1 MPRRANNLLRWSP
14 EHGSYELWQRNA
26 PLRPPIAPDTP
37 GWFAWLADVSSFS
50 FQRASG
56 DIYTLRKEKVQRGGA
71 YWYAYHR
78 RDGRMTKRYLGRD
91 GDLTLARLEAAPS
104 TTRYVTNENDT
115 RSRRRGPR
123 ASGAQR
129 PTTSEAP
136 LLATR
141 MLMPRTPA
149 RIVSRTHVDARLQR
163 GLERPLTLLTAPP
176 GFGKTTS
183 LAAWV
188 RQVETPVAWV
198 SLDES
203 DNEPGQFWAYVLSA
217 LEQAA
222 LGVTGDALAMLRSM
236 QAPPLP
242 IVLRA
247 LANALVA
254 SPRDI
259 VLVLDD
265 YHRIT
270 APIIHETLASLLEHP
285 AERFHLYLASRRE
298 PPLPLARLR
307 ARDQVN
313 EITADDLR
321 FRLDETAEF
330 LAEVMEAP
338 LPFEDV
344 LALAERTDG
353 WIAGLQLAGL
363 SLQQHPDPTAFV
375 ASFSGSHRHVMQY
388 LGDEALAA
396 QPADVR
402 AFLLQ
407 TSLLDRMCAPLCDAL
422 TGRAGGRAMLERL
435 ARANLFVVAL
445 DDEGRWYRYYHLFAD
460 LLRHHLGEESPDRV
474 PELHRRAAR
483 WLEADG
489 QVTEAAHHL
498 FAIPDYAAAADLL
511 ERISN
516 ELIRRGDVDALVGL
530 FQQMPDTMLAE
541 RPALCLALAEASF
554 AHGELAASDRHITT
568 AEQAVARMPTATDD
582 EQRRHRLLIGR
593 IAADRAVLA
602 SMHGDADA
610 TFVYAQTAHECLT
623 DDDILRRCGVAVTLG
638 HAWRHKGDLAAADDA
653 YSEAARLSTAAGS
666 PFMAALATDMRT
678 LLANARGQLHLSADL
693 SRQIIALAESRG
705 EAARAMA
712 GSAWNNLGWQLYEW
726 NNLAGAE
733 DAFLKALA
741 LGEQWNDTDD
751 QVNAHLWL
759 TFVYQTQGKPEEARA
774 SLQRADEQLRV
785 AEREGQSF
793 PWLPPLIAATAAR
806 LALMHGDLAG
816 AERWMTTI
824 RGKYNQN
831 VVVRPLEEITRAR
844 VLLATGEIAEAQSL
858 LDGLLL
864 HATASGE
871 MAYEIEA
878 HMLQALAW
886 QTLGE
891 VANALGSLEQA
902 ILRGMPEGYL
912 RLFLN
917 ECAPMSA
924 LLRQL
929 RDQRLTRT
937 DVAGYCTKLL
947 VLAGAET
954 YETYPTSPSSPRQ
967 AATHP
972 DLPEPLSAREM
983 EVLGLLAEG
992 YSNQDIADHLVVALS
1007 TVKTHVHHL
1016 YAKLQTPDRLRAVT
1030 RARTLGLLDDTGDG
1044 RMATRQ
1050 GRLP

>member
-14 EHGSYELWQRNA
+14 DTAAYELWQQGA
-26 PLRPPIAPDTP
+26 LLRPLVTPDTP
-37 GWFAWLADVSSFS
+37 TWFAWLADVSSFS
-50 FQRASG
+50 FQRATG

-104 TTRYVTNENDT
+104 TARYVTNET
-115 RSRRRGPR
+115 GERPRRRGPR
-123 ASGAQR
+123 ASGTKRSAAND
-129 PTTSEAP
+129 TP

-141 MLMPRTPA
+141 MLMPRTPT
-149 RIVSRTHVDARLQR
+149 RIVTRTHVGARLQR
-163 GLERPLTLLTAPP
+163 GLDRPLTLLTAPP

-203 DNEPGQFWAYVLSA
+203 DNEPGQFWVYVLSA
-217 LEQAA
+217 LEQASP
-222 LGVTGDALAMLRSM
+222 GVVGDALAMLRSM

-247 LANALVA
+247 LMNALVV

-321 FRLDETAEF
+321 FRLDEAAEF
-330 LAEVMEAP
+330 LAEVMEVR
-338 LPFEDV
+338 LPFEDA

-363 SLQQHPDPTAFV
+363 SLQQHPDPSAFV

-422 TGRAGGRAMLERL
+422 TGRAEGRAMLERL
-435 ARANLFVVAL
+435 VKANLFVVAL

-460 LLRHHLGEESPDRV
+460 LLRHHLGEESPELV
-474 PELHRRAAR
+474 SELHRRAAR
-483 WLEADG
+483 WLEGDG
-489 QVTEAAHHL
+489 QITEAAHHL

-516 ELIRRGDVDALVGL
+516 ELMRRGDVDALIGL
-530 FQQMPDTMLAE
+530 FRQIPEEMLAE
-541 RPALCLALAEASF
+541 RPVLSLALAEASF
-554 AHGELAASDRHITT
+554 AHGELAASDRHITS
-568 AEQAVARMPTATDD
+568 AERAVAQLPTATDD

-610 TFVYAQTAHECLT
+610 TFVYAQTARECLT
-623 DDDILRRCGVAVTLG
+623 DDDILRRCGMAVTLG

-678 LLANARGQLHLSADL
+678 LVANARGQLHLSADL

-726 NNLAGAE
+726 NDLAGAE
-733 DAFLKALA
+733 EAFLKALA

-751 QVNAHLWL
+751 QVNARLWL
-759 TFVYQTQGKPEEARA
+759 TFVYQAQGKPEEARA
-774 SLQRADEQLRV
+774 SLQRADGQLRA

-793 PWLPPLIAATAAR
+793 PWLPPLIAATSAR
-806 LALMHGDLAG
+806 LALMHGELAD

-824 RGKYNQN
+824 RSEYSQN
-831 VVVRPLEEITRAR
+831 VATRPLEELTGAR
-844 VLLATGEIAEAQSL
+844 VSLALGNIAEAQSL
-858 LDGLLL
+858 LDGLLPKVVV
-864 HATASGE
+864 SGE

-886 QTLGE
+886 QKLGE

-902 ILRGMPEGYL
+902 IQQGMPEGYL

-917 ECAPMSA
+917 EGAPMIA

-929 RDQRLTRT
+929 RDQRATRT
-937 DVAGYCTKLL
+937 DVTGYCTKLL
-947 VLAGAET
+947 VLAGAEV
-954 YETYPTSPSSPRQ
+954 YEAYPTSPSSPRE
-967 AATHP
+967 APTHP

-992 YSNQDIADHLVVALS
+992 CSNQDIADHLVVALS

-1016 YAKLQTPDRLRAVT
+1016 YAKLRTPDRLRAVT
-1030 RARTLGLLDDTGDG
+1030 RARVLGLLNDDGDG

>member
-1 MPRRANNLLRWSP
+1 
-14 EHGSYELWQRNA
+14 
-26 PLRPPIAPDTP
+26 
-37 GWFAWLADVSSFS
+37 
-50 FQRASG
+50 
-56 DIYTLRKEKVQRGGA
+56 
-71 YWYAYHR
+71 
-78 RDGRMTKRYLGRD
+78 
-91 GDLTLARLEAAPS
+91 
-104 TTRYVTNENDT
+104 
-115 RSRRRGPR
+115 
-123 ASGAQR
+123 
-129 PTTSEAP
+129 
-136 LLATR
+136 
-141 MLMPRTPA
+141 
-149 RIVSRTHVDARLQR
+149 
-163 GLERPLTLLTAPP
+163 
-176 GFGKTTS
+176 
-183 LAAWV
+183 
-188 RQVETPVAWV
+188 VETPVAWV

-222 LGVTGDALAMLRSM
+222 PGVTGDALAMLRSM
-236 QAPPLP
+236 QAPPLS
-242 IVLRA
+242 IALRA

-254 SPRDI
+254 APRDI

-270 APIIHETLASLLEHP
+270 ASIIHETLASLLEHP

-321 FRLDETAEF
+321 FRLDEAAEF

-338 LPFEDV
+338 LPFEDA

-363 SLQQHPDPTAFV
+363 SLQQHPDPKAFV

-407 TSLLDRMCAPLCDAL
+407 TSLLDRMCAPLCDAV
-422 TGRAGGRAMLERL
+422 TGSNDGRTMLERL
-435 ARANLFVVAL
+435 VRANLFVVAL

-460 LLRHHLGEESPDRV
+460 LLRHHLGEESPDLV
-474 PELHRRAAR
+474 PDLHRRAAR
-483 WLEADG
+483 WLEGDG

-498 FAIPDYAAAADLL
+498 FAIPDYPAAADLL

-516 ELIRRGDVDALVGL
+516 ELMRRGDVDALIGL
-530 FQQMPDTMLAE
+530 FRQIPEEMLAE
-541 RPALCLALAEASF
+541 RPALSLSLAEASF
-554 AHGELAASDRHITT
+554 AHGELAASDRHITV
-568 AEQAVARMPTATDD
+568 AEQAVAQLPTASED
-582 EQRRHRLLIGR
+582 EQRHHRLLIGR

-666 PFMAALATDMRT
+666 PFMAALAIDMRT
-678 LLANARGQLHLSADL
+678 LLANARGQLHLSANL

-726 NNLAGAE
+726 NDLAGAE

-759 TFVYQTQGKPEEARA
+759 TFVYQAQGKPEEARA
-774 SLQRADEQLRV
+774 SLQRADEHLRA

-806 LALMHGDLAG
+806 LALMHGDLAD
-816 AERWMTTI
+816 AERWMATI
-824 RGKYNQN
+824 RGEYSQN
-831 VVVRPLEEITRAR
+831 VTVRPLVELTRAR
-844 VLLATGEIAEAQSL
+844 VLLATGEITEAQSL
-858 LDGLLL
+858 LDELLPRV
-864 HATASGE
+864 AASGE

-878 HMLQALAW
+878 RMLQALAW
-886 QTLGE
+886 RQLDE
-891 VANALGSLEQA
+891 MPDALDALERA
-902 ILRGMPEGYL
+902 ITQGMPEGYI
-912 RLFLN
+912 RLFLD
-917 ECAPMSA
+917 EGAPLIA
-924 LLRQL
+924 LLWQL
-929 RDQRLTRT
+929 RERDQTRS

-947 VLAGAET
+947 VLAGAEE
-954 YETYPTSPSSPRQ
+954 YKTYPASPASRRQ
-967 AATHP
+967 APTHP

-992 YSNQDIADHLVVALS
+992 YTNQDIADQLVVALS

-1030 RARTLGLLDDTGDG
+1030 RARTLGLLNNNDNGNG
-1044 RMATRQ
+1044 RMAARQ